1 MEIETKIT
9 ENINFSFFKDQLPIS
24 NILITECYMLFF
36 SFNYMRYNLGFWFIS
51 SIIGIEILL
60 FLSFCCGGMK
70 TLRSEVYR
78 YSRECPPMRTFH
90 RPPTAKTTCTSIHNY
105 LSTEHVL
112 NENYEKGF
120 NLTKRTKKKK
130 KSKTKNKF
138 TTTES
143 VLLCKEKIES
153 KEYIL
158 IDNTNQNNFADLDEI
173 PYKKAIERDKRDM
186 LMMYWDTFRD
196 NQSLCKVFSPKSI
209 FDLISV
215 KLCLFLFTL
224 SLDFT
229 LNAIFYSDDIVSERY
244 HNEGSLSFFSE
255 VLKSLYSA
263 AIGFILSS
271 FIISFSS
278 YNSVLELIVKEYKYQ
293 QGYLSLCAMCLKKV
307 RKRILFFFLLQF
319 LVMFF

>member
-1 MEIETKIT
+1 
-9 ENINFSFFKDQLPIS
+9 
-24 NILITECYMLFF
+24 
-36 SFNYMRYNLGFWFIS
+36 
-51 SIIGIEILL
+51 
-60 FLSFCCGGMK
+60 
-70 TLRSEVYR
+70 
-78 YSRECPPMRTFH
+78 
-90 RPPTAKTTCTSIHNY
+90 
-105 LSTEHVL
+105 
-112 NENYEKGF
+112 
-120 NLTKRTKKKK
+120 
-130 KSKTKNKF
+130 
-138 TTTES
+138 
-143 VLLCKEKIES
+143 
-153 KEYIL
+153 
-158 IDNTNQNNFADLDEI
+158 
-173 PYKKAIERDKRDM
+173 
-186 LMMYWDTFRD
+186 MMYWDTFRD

-319 LVMFF
+319 LVMFFLLYYVTIFCIVYNGSQWSWFKGGWISFLLSFITTLSMCLLIAILRFCSLKNKSVYAYNTSIFVNRIL